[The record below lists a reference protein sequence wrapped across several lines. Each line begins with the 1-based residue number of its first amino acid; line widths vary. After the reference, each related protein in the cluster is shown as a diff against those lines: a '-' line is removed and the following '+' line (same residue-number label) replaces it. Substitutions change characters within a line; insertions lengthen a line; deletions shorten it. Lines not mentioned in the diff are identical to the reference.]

1 LLRKWGNII
10 SIFKD
15 KDDDS
20 SFYRY
25 ENDKEIDK
33 SYSLNSKSYRNEDEI
48 VFNNYSRRYCI
59 CIISIVDF
67 TKYLDKLKE
76 PVELRK
82 FYSIFYN
89 SMALIIKN
97 HDGKVIKNVDDGL
110 LFYFPK
116 TVNFLKMSSFQNV
129 LDCGLAMVQACSRIN
144 YNLNENRLPSII
156 YKISANYGK
165 VELATSTNSNGVD
178 LFGPTVNICSKINR
192 LALPNQMVI
201 HKDLYDIIEKTSFFK
216 DYVFKIINKILN
228 EYSKYPCSVYS
239 INYIDDIR
247 QQIDIDN
254 RKIQAYINQRK
265 NAQNQSN
272 SSYNILLIDDD
283 EDVLFTFESIIKNE
297 GYNVTS
303 YSDSN
308 KALAHLSSLD
318 PYYYDLIVIDIRMP
332 GFNGFQ
338 LYKQIKVLNSDTKV
352 LFLSALDVSEEIMIV
367 CPGMSATDIIR
378 KPIDRFDL
386 KKKIKSLLKS

>member
-1 LLRKWGNII
+1 MDNTEYLK
-10 SIFKD
+10 
-15 KDDDS
+15 
-20 SFYRY
+20 
-25 ENDKEIDK
+25 
-33 SYSLNSKSYRNEDEI
+33 LNNNNEDEI

-89 SMALIIKN
+89 TMALIIKN

-144 YNLNENRLPSII
+144 YNLNENRLPSIS

-178 LFGPTVNICSKINR
+178 LFGPTVNICSKINH

-201 HKDLYDIIEKTSFFK
+201 HKDLYDVIKELKFFK
-216 DYVFKIINKILN
+216 EYRFEEVKDDKYISSVTNQVYKVHSSHVQVIKKEEKKEKDKQQQQQQQINKMENN
-228 EYSKYPCSVYS
+228 EDDKKRINSNNNQIQRKDSKSQKH
-239 INYIDDIR
+239 DK
-247 QQIDIDN
+247 IDN
-254 RKIQAYINQRK
+254 SLFK
-265 NAQNQSN
+265 
-272 SSYNILLIDDD
+272 ILLIDDD
-283 EDVLFTFESIIKNE
+283 EDILFTFTNIIEGE
-297 GYNVTS
+297 GYRTTS
-303 YSDSN
+303 ISN
-308 KALAHLSSLD
+308 PVKALNYFSQID
-318 PYYYDLIVIDIRMP
+318 PYYYDLIVMDVRMP
-332 GFNGFQ
+332 GMNGIQ
-338 LYKQIKVLNSDTKV
+338 LYS
-352 LFLSALDVSEEIMIV
+352 
-367 CPGMSATDIIR
+367 
-378 KPIDRFDL
+378 
-386 KKKIKSLLKS
+386 KIKIIAYIQIICIKS

>member
-1 LLRKWGNII
+1 M
-10 SIFKD
+10 IFLYMAIGGKVMD
-15 KDDDS
+15 NAEHLK
-20 SFYRY
+20 
-25 ENDKEIDK
+25 
-33 SYSLNSKSYRNEDEI
+33 LNNNNKDEI

-116 TVNFLKMSSFQNV
+116 TVNLSLISTFQNV

-144 YNLNENRLPSII
+144 YNLNENRLPSIS

-254 RKIQAYINQRK
+254 RKIQAYINQRQ

-283 EDVLFTFESIIKNE
+283 EDVLFTFESIIRNE

-318 PYYYDLIVIDIRMP
+318 PYYYDLIVTDIRMP
-332 GFNGFQ
+332 VLNGFQ
-338 LYKQIKVLNSDTKV
+338 LYKQIKVLNPDTKV
-352 LFLSALDVSEEIMIV
+352 LFVSALDVLKEIMIV
-367 CPGMSATDIIR
+367 SPDMNSTNIIR
-378 KPIDRFDL
+378 KPTDPDSFIS
-386 KKKIKSLLKS
+386 KIKSMLCSFL

>member
-1 LLRKWGNII
+1 M
-10 SIFKD
+10 IFLYMAIGGKVMD
-15 KDDDS
+15 NAEHLK
-20 SFYRY
+20 
-25 ENDKEIDK
+25 
-33 SYSLNSKSYRNEDEI
+33 LNNNKDEI

-89 SMALIIKN
+89 SMALIIKK

-110 LFYFPK
+110 LFYFSK
-116 TVNFLKMSSFQNV
+116 TVNFLKISSFQNV

-144 YNLNENRLPSII
+144 YNLNENRLPSIS
-156 YKISANYGK
+156 YKISVNYGK

-228 EYSKYPCSVYS
+228 EYNKYPCSVYS

-254 RKIQAYINQRK
+254 RKIQEHIKQRQ
-265 NAQNQSN
+265 NAQNQSY

-283 EDVLFTFESIIKNE
+283 DDVLFTFESIIRNE
-297 GYNVTS
+297 VYNVTS

-308 KALAHLSSLD
+308 KALTHLSNLD
-318 PYYYDLIVIDIRMP
+318 PYYYDLIVTDIRMP
-332 GFNGFQ
+332 VLNGFK

-352 LFLSALDVSEEIMIV
+352 LFMSALDVLKEIMIV
-367 CPGMSATDIIR
+367 SPDMNSTNVIR
-378 KPIDRFDL
+378 KPIDPDSFIS
-386 KKKIKSLLKS
+386 KIKSMLCSFL

>member
-1 LLRKWGNII
+1 M
-10 SIFKD
+10 IFLYMAIGGKVMDNAEHLKLNNNNKD
-15 KDDDS
+15 V
-20 SFYRY
+20 
-25 ENDKEIDK
+25 
-33 SYSLNSKSYRNEDEI
+33 I

-97 HDGKVIKNVDDGL
+97 HNGKVIKNVDDGL

-116 TVNFLKMSSFQNV
+116 TVNLSLISTFQNV
-129 LDCGLAMVQACSRIN
+129 LDCGLTMVQACSRIN
-144 YNLNENRLPSII
+144 YNLNENRLPSIS

-254 RKIQAYINQRK
+254 RKIQAYINQRQ

-283 EDVLFTFESIIKNE
+283 EDVLFTFESIIRNE

-318 PYYYDLIVIDIRMP
+318 PYYYDLIVTDIRMP
-332 GFNGFQ
+332 VLNGFQ

-352 LFLSALDVSEEIMIV
+352 LFLSALDVLKEIMIV
-367 CPGMSATDIIR
+367 SPDMNSTNIIR
-378 KPIDRFDL
+378 KPIDPDSFIS
-386 KKKIKSLLKS
+386 KIKSMLCSFL

>member
-1 LLRKWGNII
+1 
-10 SIFKD
+10 
-15 KDDDS
+15 
-20 SFYRY
+20 
-25 ENDKEIDK
+25 
-33 SYSLNSKSYRNEDEI
+33 
-48 VFNNYSRRYCI
+48 
-59 CIISIVDF
+59 
-67 TKYLDKLKE
+67 LKE

-89 SMALIIKN
+89 TMALIIKN

-144 YNLNENRLPSII
+144 YNLNENRLPSIS

-216 DYVFKIINKILN
+216 DYVFKIINKILD

-254 RKIQAYINQRK
+254 RKIQAHIKERQ

-283 EDVLFTFESIIKNE
+283 EDVLFTFESIIRNE

-318 PYYYDLIVIDIRMP
+318 PYYYDLIVTDIRMP
-332 GFNGFQ
+332 VLNGFQ

-352 LFLSALDVSEEIMIV
+352 LFISALDVLKEIMIV
-367 CPGMSATDIIR
+367 SPDMNSTNIIR
-378 KPIDRFDL
+378 KPIDPDSFIS
-386 KKKIKSLLKS
+386 KIKSMLCSFL

>member
-1 LLRKWGNII
+1 M
-10 SIFKD
+10 IFLYMAIGGKVMD
-15 KDDDS
+15 NAEHLK
-20 SFYRY
+20 
-25 ENDKEIDK
+25 
-33 SYSLNSKSYRNEDEI
+33 LNNNNKDEI
-48 VFNNYSRRYCI
+48 VSNNYSRRYCI

-116 TVNFLKMSSFQNV
+116 TVNLSLISTFQNV

-144 YNLNENRLPSII
+144 YNLNENRLPSIN

-201 HKDLYDIIEKTSFFK
+201 HKDLYDIIKETLFFK
-216 DYVFKIINKILN
+216 NYLFKITSESKINDEFCTYTI
-228 EYSKYPCSVYS
+228 YSVH
-239 INYIDDIR
+239 R
-247 QQIDIDN
+247 IDN
-254 RKIQAYINQRK
+254 FEWEINNNYKRIKEQVE
-265 NAQNQSN
+265 QNQNKQDLLSTP
-272 SSYNILLIDDD
+272 SFNILLVDDD
-283 EDVLFTFESIIKNE
+283 EDVLFTFEHILGCE
-297 GYNVTS
+297 GYNIIS
-303 YSDSN
+303 FSDSI
-308 KALAHLSSLD
+308 KALDHLSSLD

>member
-1 LLRKWGNII
+1 
-10 SIFKD
+10 
-15 KDDDS
+15 
-20 SFYRY
+20 
-25 ENDKEIDK
+25 
-33 SYSLNSKSYRNEDEI
+33 
-48 VFNNYSRRYCI
+48 
-59 CIISIVDF
+59 
-67 TKYLDKLKE
+67 
-76 PVELRK
+76 
-82 FYSIFYN
+82 
-89 SMALIIKN
+89 MALIIKN

-144 YNLNENRLPSII
+144 YNLNENRLPSIS

-178 LFGPTVNICSKINR
+178 LFGPTVNVCSKINR
-192 LALPNQMVI
+192 LTLPNQMVI

-216 DYVFKIINKILN
+216 DYVFKIINKILD

-254 RKIQAYINQRK
+254 RKIQAHIKERQ

-283 EDVLFTFESIIKNE
+283 EDVLFTFESIIRNE

-308 KALAHLSSLD
+308 KALTHLSSLD
-318 PYYYDLIVIDIRMP
+318 PYYYDLIVTDIRMP
-332 GFNGFQ
+332 VLNGFQ
-338 LYKQIKVLNSDTKV
+338 TL
-352 LFLSALDVSEEIMIV
+352 
-367 CPGMSATDIIR
+367 
-378 KPIDRFDL
+378 
-386 KKKIKSLLKS
+386 

>member
-1 LLRKWGNII
+1 M
-10 SIFKD
+10 IFLYMAIGGKVMD
-15 KDDDS
+15 NAEHLK
-20 SFYRY
+20 
-25 ENDKEIDK
+25 
-33 SYSLNSKSYRNEDEI
+33 LNNNNKDEI

-144 YNLNENRLPSII
+144 YNLNENRLPSIS

-254 RKIQAYINQRK
+254 RKIHAHIKERQ

-283 EDVLFTFESIIKNE
+283 EDVLFTFESIIRNE
-297 GYNVTS
+297 GYIVTS

-318 PYYYDLIVIDIRMP
+318 PYYYDLIVTDIRMP

-338 LYKQIKVLNSDTKV
+338 LYKQIKVLNPDTKV
-352 LFLSALDVSEEIMIV
+352 LFVSALDVLKEIMIV
-367 CPGMSATDIIR
+367 SPDMNSTNIIR
-378 KPIDRFDL
+378 KPTDPDSFIS
-386 KKKIKSLLKS
+386 KIKSMLCSFL